1 MNAKT
6 TVYNYPAK
14 YRTGLARL
22 RAAMERHAPVLARA
36 GSIVLSRD
44 DFGEPVLRL
53 GTPSRAILGYVGGP
67 ADEPVLSPVDD
78 DGTDI
83 PMDDARQIAFLAARH
98 LAAEAGGGLHAVL
111 PDWNVKNLPPAAI
124 FAPADAGGF
133 ILSMGDD
140 GLESLAKV
148 RARLARAAVDAAFA
162 VISHSFEAAF
172 AKADTI
178 VKNGAVYGDYNIP
191 VAYVTTDYRKGL
203 VIVGGP
209 DGSLEGFQPGR
220 NEPVDWADMEYV
232 VRPVIETTERWLREH
247 DYFIGVD

>member
-1 MNAKT
+1 MSAKT
-6 TVYNYPAK
+6 TIYSYPYK
-14 YRTGLARL
+14 YRDGLARL
-22 RAAMERHAPVLARA
+22 RTAMERHAPVLAGR

-44 DFGEPVLRL
+44 DSGEPVLRL

-67 ADEPVLSPVDD
+67 ADEPVLSPID
-78 DGTDI
+78 DGDADT
-83 PMDDARQIAFLAARH
+83 PMDDARAIAFLAARH

-111 PDWNVKNLPPAAI
+111 PDWRVKNLPPAAV
-124 FAPADAGGF
+124 FAPASAGGF

-140 GLESLAKV
+140 RLESLAAV

-162 VISHSFEAAF
+162 VIEAEFVSVF

-203 VIVGGP
+203 VIVVGP
-209 DGSLEGFQPGR
+209 DGTSEGFRPGR

-232 VRPVIETTERWLREH
+232 VRPIIEATQHWLREH
-247 DYFIGVD
+247 DYYLEVD

>member
-1 MNAKT
+1 MDAKT
-6 TVYNYPAK
+6 TIYNYPYK
-14 YRTGLARL
+14 YRDGLARL
-22 RAAMERHAPVLARA
+22 RTALERHAPVLARR

-44 DFGEPVLRL
+44 ESGEPVLRL
-53 GTPSRAILGYVGGP
+53 GVPSRAILGYVGGP

-83 PMDDARQIAFLAARH
+83 PMTDARRIAFLAARI

-111 PDWNVKNLPPAAI
+111 PDWKVKNLPPAAI
-124 FAPADAGGF
+124 FAPSEAGGF

-140 GLESLAKV
+140 RLESLAKV
-148 RARLARAAVDAAFA
+148 RARASRAAVDAAFA
-162 VISHSFEAAF
+162 VISQSFEEAF

-203 VIVGGP
+203 IIVSDA
-209 DGSLEGFQPGR
+209 DGSLEGFKPGR

-232 VRPVIETTERWLREH
+232 VRPMIETTERWLREH
-247 DYFIGVD
+247 DYYIGVD

>member
-1 MNAKT
+1 MNTKT
-6 TVYNYPAK
+6 TIYSYPYK
-14 YRTGLARL
+14 YRDGLARL
-22 RAAMERHAPVLARA
+22 RTAMERHAPVLARR

-44 DFGEPVLRL
+44 DSGEPVLRL
-53 GTPSRAILGYVGGP
+53 GTPSRVILGYVGGP
-67 ADEPVLSPVDD
+67 ADAPVLSPVGD

-83 PMDDARQIAFLAARH
+83 AMDDARRIAFLAARI
-98 LAAEAGGGLHAVL
+98 LASEAGGGLHAVL

-140 GLESLAKV
+140 RLESLAKV

-162 VISHSFEAAF
+162 VIEAEFVSVF

-203 VIVGGP
+203 IIVSDA
-209 DGSLEGFQPGR
+209 DGNLEGFKPGR

-232 VRPVIETTERWLREH
+232 VRPMIETTERWLREH

>member
-1 MNAKT
+1 MDTKAT
-6 TVYNYPAK
+6 IYNYPYK
-14 YRTGLARL
+14 YRGGLARL
-22 RAAMERHAPVLARA
+22 RAAMERHAPVLAKR

-44 DFGEPVLRL
+44 DSGEPVLRL
-53 GTPSRAILGYVGGP
+53 GAPSRVILGYVGGP
-67 ADEPVLSPVDD
+67 ADAPVLNPIDD

-83 PMDDARQIAFLAARH
+83 AMDDARRIAFLAARH

-124 FAPADAGGF
+124 FAPASAGGF

-140 GLESLAKV
+140 RLESLAEV
-148 RARLARAAVDAAFA
+148 RARASRAAVDAAFA
-162 VISHSFEAAF
+162 VIEAEFVSAF

-178 VKNGAVYGDYNIP
+178 VKNGAVYGDYNLP

-203 VIVGGP
+203 IIVSDA
-209 DGSLEGFQPGR
+209 DGNLEGFKPGR
-220 NEPVDWADMEYV
+220 TEPVDWADMEYV
-232 VRPVIETTERWLREH
+232 VRPMIKTTERWLREH